1 MSKAL
6 APDGEPSPSPLRA
19 AAIPS
24 PMLPPQI
31 AVAIN
36 FVTHGSSLM
45 HPEDHLVYCD
55 DEGIRDFETLHP
67 DLHPAHEFAFR
78 EACALLAYYFRS
90 HVPEASREQIRAEHR
105 DFVSDKVSL
114 LKNEGDQLSLDDD
127 VGEI

>member
-6 APDGEPSPSPLRA
+6 APDGEPLPQPFRA
-19 AAIPS
+19 AAMPS
-24 PMLPPQI
+24 PMLPPHI

-55 DEGIRDFETLHP
+55 DDGVRDFETLHP

-105 DFVSDKVSL
+105 DFVTDKVSVQ
-114 LKNEGDQLSLDDD
+114 ESDAVSPTDPDD
-127 VGEI
+127 VGEV